1 MLPNLKN
8 YLSQESGYLI
18 HYFQKHL
25 LEKDKKESTS
35 SNHKKTVQLFTE
47 IWYNLK
53 EIEHSLKE
61 KKELYH
67 FQIKKIN
74 TVTQIPKPRNF
85 NSKGFPEKIRRHI
98 EETSVYQ
105 LEYRFSLLGRNIT
118 VHFVLE
124 EPNLDVSMDVFSE
137 YIEKMIVWLTL
148 IDKYAS
154 KRCSRNLTIYIYLTS
169 LVKMLPSSTID
180 IIDENHANTAFTYTC
195 LPVSEIVIF
204 RKEEW
209 FKVFLHETFHN
220 FGLDFSGMNNDYC
233 REKIL
238 SLFPVNSEVNL
249 YEAYTEFWAET
260 MNCLLSS
267 FFLNENNNKNKNDL
281 NAFLSVSF
289 QLLDL
294 ERTFSFFQM
303 VKVLDF
309 MGLLYQDLYTKSGQ
323 SQIKRTAFYK
333 ENTSILAYYVLTTV
347 LMNNY
352 EDFIV
357 WCDRHHFS
365 LFDFK
370 KTISHQR
377 EFCDYIAD
385 HYKTKS
391 FLERTR
397 SMENQLKKVKKAKT
411 STGLLFLKN
420 NMRMTVLEPISNVR

>member
-1 MLPNLKN
+1 MTP
-8 YLSQESGYLI
+8 ESEFLI
-18 HYFQKHL
+18 RYFQKKTF
-25 LEKDKKESTS
+25 EKEKKETNG
-35 SNHKKTVQLFTE
+35 SNHKKTEILFTE
-47 IWYNLK
+47 LFEEMQK
-53 EIEHSLKE
+53 IEDSLLQ
-61 KKELYH
+61 KKELYS
-67 FQIKKIN
+67 FQIKRIN
-74 TVTQIPKPRNF
+74 TVSQIPKPSNF

-98 EETSVYQ
+98 EETTVYQ
-105 LEYRFSLLGRNIT
+105 IEYRFSLSGRNIV

-124 EPNLDVSMDVFSE
+124 EPSLDLSMDVFSE

-154 KRCSRNLTIYIYLTS
+154 KRCSRTLTIYVYMTS
-169 LVKMLPSSTID
+169 LLKSLPRSNID

-195 LPVSEIVIF
+195 LPLSEIVIF

-220 FGLDFSGMNNDYC
+220 FGLDFSGMGQDNC
-233 REKIL
+233 RDWIL

-249 YEAYTEFWAET
+249 YEAYTEFWAEI
-260 MNCLLSS
+260 MNCLLIS
-267 FFLNENNNKNKNDL
+267 FFLNKNHNNSKNKNDL
-281 NAFLSVSF
+281 HAFLSSSF
-289 QLLDL
+289 TLIDL

-309 MGLLYQDLYTKSGQ
+309 MGLLYQDLYTGTRQ
-323 SQIKRTAFYK
+323 AQIKRTAFYK
-333 ENTSILAYYVLTTV
+333 ENTSVLAYYILKTI

-352 EDFIV
+352 EDFVV
-357 WCDRHHFS
+357 WCDKHHFS

-370 KTISHQR
+370 KTVSHQR
-377 EFCDYIAD
+377 EFCQYIKD
-385 HYKTKS
+385 NYKTRS

-397 SMENQLKKVKKAKT
+397 YMEDQLKKVKKVKM